1 MSADPV
7 VDRLTAT
14 VADAVSTN
22 GSTLW
27 EPNEEPP
34 GTRRLRLTPASRI
47 KPRPVFWLWDLR
59 VALGTLGLLAGREGI
74 GKSSIAIAI
83 AAQITRGQLPGVYF
97 GEPRAVIIAATE
109 DSWAHTIVPRLM
121 AAGADLDR
129 IYRVDVTVTHG
140 FDSALMLPSDLSAL
154 ERSVAEV
161 DAALILLDP
170 LLSRLDSSLDS
181 HKDAEVRIALEPLV
195 ALADRSAAAVL
206 GLIHVNK
213 SGGQDPLDIV
223 MGSRAFA
230 AVARSVLFAMKGPD
244 WEEDGVYLLGQ
255 PKNNLGRSDLPT
267 LTYRI
272 EGAHVADT
280 DEGAIWTSR
289 LDWIGES
296 ELSIREALVAAGE
309 SSDARTATTDAAAWL
324 KDYLTEVGGSAESAA
339 VKKRGIEA
347 GHADRTLKRAAQQ
360 LHLVMFRTGF
370 PSASY
375 WRLPAG
381 GGA

>member
-7 VDRLTAT
+7 VDRLTAR

-22 GSTLW
+22 GSTPW

-47 KPRPVFWLWDLR
+47 KPRPVLWLWDLR

-129 IYRVDVTVTHG
+129 IYRVDVTVTDG

-170 LLSRLDSSLDS
+170 LLSRLDCSLDS
-181 HKDAEVRIALEPLV
+181 HKDAGNYSGLV
-195 ALADRSAAAVL
+195 APSTRRATGARIVGNSDR
-206 GLIHVNK
+206 
-213 SGGQDPLDIV
+213 
-223 MGSRAFA
+223 R
-230 AVARSVLFAMKGPD
+230 
-244 WEEDGVYLLGQ
+244 LL
-255 PKNNLGRSDLPT
+255 PVR
-267 LTYRI
+267 
-272 EGAHVADT
+272 
-280 DEGAIWTSR
+280 
-289 LDWIGES
+289 
-296 ELSIREALVAAGE
+296 
-309 SSDARTATTDAAAWL
+309 
-324 KDYLTEVGGSAESAA
+324 
-339 VKKRGIEA
+339 
-347 GHADRTLKRAAQQ
+347 
-360 LHLVMFRTGF
+360 
-370 PSASY
+370 
-375 WRLPAG
+375 
-381 GGA
+381 